1 MNHQEQMM
9 LASRQIEHLKL
20 RIVGINRALKTT
32 DNKSVRETLQKELR
46 EVNKDLISETRRAGI
61 HQRAIEAQIK
71 E

>member
-32 DNKSVRETLQKELR
+32 DNKSVREALQK

>member
-32 DNKSVRETLQKELR
+32 DNKSVREALQKELR